1 MYFSTPFA
9 GLIVRG
15 VSFSAQLTEWLG
27 QVAVGG
33 VHADRRCTICE
44 PGDSSN
50 RKVTNAL

>member
-9 GLIVRG
+9 GLNVRG

-27 QVAVGG
+27 EVAVGG
-33 VHADRRCTICE
+33 VHADRTWAVGVR
-44 PGDSSN
+44 GDSSN